1 MKHHVPLSWHQERLW
16 FIDTFE
22 KGKLY
27 EASPVYHNL
36 PLIITI
42 EGRLDVQALQDAVR
56 YVTCRHEVL
65 RYAVYS
71 CDEPFPVMQVSDCS
85 VSPSWEQLPW
95 PEGDIATA
103 AETFISRPFNLYN
116 NILHRCLLFTNGT
129 DRHCLVWVLHH
140 FIADRTSLGVLYND
154 VFKAYNECRTGD
166 LVLVTKPGLQYSDY
180 ASWQRNM
187 PEEAREGLFLHW
199 KHQLGSNPQILEFP
213 TDYPR
218 MHIHLYN
225 AGRHTFHLSPALVAP
240 LKQLAAKADLT
251 LKETLMAAFILLLK
265 RYSGLD
271 EIVTGTYGENHQEYF
286 EHCAGPAD
294 NLLVLRNYIH
304 QEDNFIA
311 HARRVAATL
320 QTAIAYQDMPFEQLS
335 DLLRPAKD
343 MSRTVFFDI
352 LFHYEKAAPVNEN
365 GDSRWRVLE
374 TNSGLGKYDMNLL
387 MVEDKEVV
395 TGYLTYNTLFFEEA
409 TIAAFTQNFTWLL
422 QQAFEQPDAAIC
434 RLPVLHTTQEAHLLQ
449 LLDNTQVAY
458 NEADTLTGL
467 FEAQVRRYPEN
478 IAVVFEQQQYTY
490 AALNSFVNRFAAY
503 LQGKGVT
510 KNDFVAISLPRC
522 LELPGVILA
531 VLKAGGC
538 YVPVDPEYPQDRIA
552 YIHKDSQS
560 KVLVTAELLQD
571 FYQYDATHTLIPV
584 PVEQEPDQLA
594 YVIYTS
600 GTTGNPKGVQV
611 SHRNVVRLLFNDNN
625 LFDFKE
631 TDVWTMFHSYCFDFS
646 VWEMYGA
653 LLYGGKLIVVP
664 AMVAKDTFLFHEL
677 LRQHQVTVLNQTPSA
692 FYRLLEVDE
701 HKVQLPW
708 LRYVVFGGEALS
720 PLKLKYWKQCYPAMK
735 LVNMYG
741 ITETTVHVTYKEIT
755 DYEIEHNISSIG
767 KPIPTLGCYLLDDY
781 QNLVPRG
788 VVGELYVSGAG
799 VAHGYLNKPELTAKK
814 FLKLPVAGDQLLYRS
829 GDLARIQYNGDLEY
843 LGRADNQVKIRGHRI
858 ELAEIETNLLRHE
871 EVENVVVLPC
881 KEADGTAF
889 LAAYYTGTAH
899 AKNLKLYLQLK
910 VPAYMVPACFI
921 PVPVIPVTVN
931 GKVDRAKLPPPY
943 AGEQYNS
950 AAYSAPVT
958 AAEVQLAN
966 IWKTLLNVPQVG
978 RADSFF
984 ELGGHSLKATQLI
997 ARVAQQLSVSI
1008 RLSDVFAHPVLEELA
1023 LLIQQKQEA
1032 EGVLNNPASVI
1043 APAAVAEV
1051 YPLSPAQKRMWVLHH
1066 LENNSTVYNIAN
1078 AFRIKGNIQA
1088 AVLQQAITWLMGRHE
1103 ILRTVFEKNASGD
1116 PVQRVLPVN
1125 EMPDILTIEN
1135 RQQHTADEV
1144 TLYNWLQQQAAV
1156 SFTLHEAP
1164 LWRVC
1169 LLQLPG
1175 NEQILAY
1182 TMHHIISDGWSL
1194 QVFFTELL
1202 QAYTQL
1208 LLQKEPTGTPLP
1220 FQYKDYAVWCNNQLN
1235 DGVLQQQ
1242 KEYWKNC
1249 FTGEWKR
1256 ADPGDQKPRPS
1267 VKTFRG
1273 KVNDYTIPVATQQ
1286 GLRNFCNTND
1296 STLYMGLLSA
1306 VLAVT
1311 AQQTSLTDII
1321 IGTPVAGRELLSTEN
1336 QLGLYVNT
1344 LALRTRFSLEDSFE
1358 TLLANV
1364 KQVVSGGFDNQQYP
1378 FDALVEELALQR
1390 NPSRTPLFDTMVVLQ
1405 NTYDIQVNGKL
1416 PTLPEGVTAQVLA
1429 YSGATS
1435 KFDLTWF
1442 FDEGAAG
1449 ELLLRLE
1456 YNTDIYEAHTIDAIA
1471 DSFMQLL
1478 AQLLGNSTVAL
1489 NALPAFGPQQLK
1501 QLAAVYEKHRQ
1512 APVEFAGMGKIA
1524 PAQHGEKTAPLG
1536 NKEERIAAAW
1546 KEVLQIDAVGRMD
1559 DFFALGGDSIKALQ
1573 LISALRRDNLDI
1585 TIATIMRYAT
1595 LAQMAQQVT
1604 DGRQQISQDTVT
1616 GAVPLSPVQH
1626 FFFTTIP
1633 NYLHQYNQSVMIKAP
1648 QLEAAAVKAAM
1659 QQLLHHHDML
1669 RAEYTH
1675 TSEGWQQT
1683 IPPTQQ
1689 VQLDEFVLDGAT
1701 AAEPQIETICNRL
1714 QASLQPEKGP
1724 LFKAALF
1731 HSLEESFL
1739 LLYAHHLITDGVSWR
1754 ILLEDF
1760 NACYEA
1766 AIAGKAAVLPEKTHA
1781 YLTWTQHI
1789 QEQAAGESA
1798 EAVVSRWN
1806 TLLEQITPLPGVPA
1820 GKVCLEENAF
1830 TVTERL
1836 SAAESRAL
1844 QAIAGRVL
1852 KADIQD
1858 LLLASLGL
1866 CLQKEWQLNDVV
1878 VMMEHHG
1885 RDQVLSLNLSRTVGW
1900 FTTLYPF
1907 LLPAAGSNPVQYLL
1921 QVKKQLH
1928 ETRAAAPS
1936 YGMARFLLPQSGIAT
1951 AMPHISFNYLGQF
1964 SSHNTINT
1972 FTLTNEGKGK
1982 EKHPLQQRAFALD
1995 VKAALVDEV
2004 LELSFTADA
2013 TAFTAAAMQRL
2024 LAAWKEALLQ
2034 LSDNCSAAAAL
2045 VALPGAIELGLS
2057 LEQMQQLQQQHQ
2069 AQKVYA
2075 LSPMQQSFFYYH
2087 LRYPASTAYFEQ
2099 MRYRLQGPM
2108 DENLVANA
2116 LQQLAQRHAVMRT
2129 IFNSEYTAQ
2138 PIQVVTGNKTPEFVY
2153 HDLRGT
2159 HAGNQEA
2166 LLEQAALDDRNRGF
2180 RLQEE
2185 LPVRWQLFRL
2195 ANDVYEWI
2203 FSFHHIIM
2211 DGWCL
2216 PLLLQEFQQLY
2227 AQGLH
2232 RSYAVLPVPV
2242 AYSEYINW
2250 LQQYDAAAG
2259 KRFWKNY
2266 LAGFEGITGV
2276 EKEEAAADTHA
2287 HSRNLEHVELT
2298 IAGGQLNKLEQ
2309 FVKDNAVTLNEAV
2322 QALWAVLLGI
2332 YNNSNDIVFG
2342 TVVSGRPPQLEGVES
2357 MIGLFINSVPARVQ
2371 YQTADTFVAVMKQI
2385 RNNSI
2390 DALPYHYT
2398 PLADIQS
2405 AARGGALFNHLLV
2418 FRNYPAEEKEAPLWR
2433 LLQLK
2438 AYEPNSYNFSVHVL
2452 PEPERLTIRLVY
2464 HPHCFSQ
2471 AAVEAIKN
2479 TLEVLLQS
2487 VLAQPAVSIHQ
2498 LQQAIQDN
2506 RNRQRA
2512 QSRGSRLNLLVK

>member
-1 MKHHVPLSWHQERLW
+1 MKHHVPLSYHQERLW

-42 EGRLDVQALQDAVR
+42 EGNLNVQALQDAVR

-85 VSPSWEQLPW
+85 VSASWEQQPW
-95 PEGDIATA
+95 PDNDLATA
-103 AETFISRPFNLYN
+103 AAAFISRPFNLYN
-116 NILHRCLLFTNGT
+116 NMLHRCLLFTNGT
-129 DRHCLVWVLHH
+129 DKHCLVWVLHH

-154 VFKAYNECRTGD
+154 LFEAYNGCVSGD
-166 LVLVTKPGLQYSDY
+166 LVMVAKPGLQYSDY
-180 ASWQRNM
+180 SSWQRNM
-187 PEEAREGLFLHW
+187 PEEAKEGLLLHW
-199 KHQLGSNPQILEFP
+199 KHELGSNPQILEFP

-218 MHIHLYN
+218 MHIHLYQ
-225 AGRHTFHLSPALVAP
+225 AGKHTFQLPPAVATS
-240 LKQLAAKADLT
+240 LQQLALQAGLT
-251 LKETLMAAFILLLK
+251 VKEILMAAFVLLLK

-271 EIVTGTYGENHQEYF
+271 ELVTGTYGENHREYF
-286 EHCAGPAD
+286 EGCVGPAD

-304 QEDNFIA
+304 QEDTFIA
-311 HARRVAATL
+311 HAKRVAATL
-320 QTAIAYQDMPFEQLS
+320 QTAISYQDMPFEQLS

-352 LFHYEKAAPVNEN
+352 LFHYEKAAPVKRNADN
-365 GDSRWRVLE
+365 SWSLLE
-374 TNSGLGKYDMNLL
+374 TNAGLGKYDMNLL
-387 MVEDKEVV
+387 MVEGDDAV
-395 TGYLTYNTLFFEEA
+395 TGYLTYNTLFFEPA
-409 TIAAFTQNFTWLL
+409 TMAELADNFLWLI
-422 QQAFEQPDAAIC
+422 QQAFEQPASTIG
-434 RLPVLHTTQEAHLLQ
+434 RLPVLHPGQAQQLIH

-458 NEADTLTGL
+458 NATDTLTGI
-467 FEAQVRRYPEN
+467 FEEQVRKFPDH
-478 IAVVFEQQQYTY
+478 IAVVFEQQQLTYT
-490 AALNSFVNRFAAY
+490 ALNSFVNRFAAY
-503 LQGKGVT
+503 LQWKGVA

-531 VLKAGGC
+531 VMKAGGC
-538 YVPVDPEYPQDRIA
+538 YVPVDPDYPQDRIE
-552 YIHKDSQS
+552 YIHNDSQS
-560 KVLVTAELLQD
+560 KVLVTAEMLHA
-571 FYQYDATHTLIPV
+571 FYDYDATHVLTPTPV
-584 PVEQEPDQLA
+584 QQEAEQLA

-600 GTTGNPKGVQV
+600 GTTGNPKGVKV
-611 SHRNVVRLLFNDNN
+611 SHRNVVRLLFNEKN
-625 LFDFKE
+625 LFDFTEK
-631 TDVWTMFHSYCFDFS
+631 DVWTMFHSYCFDFS

-677 LRQHQVTVLNQTPSA
+677 LQQHRVTVLNQTPSA

-799 VAHGYLNKPELTAKK
+799 VAQGYLNKPELSAKK
-814 FLKLPVAGDQLLYRS
+814 FLTVPVTGEEVLYRS

-889 LAAYYTGTAH
+889 LAAYYTGTAS

-921 PVPVIPVTVN
+921 PVTMIPITVN
-931 GKVDRAKLPPPY
+931 GKVDRAKLPKPY
-943 AGEQYNS
+943 AEEQYNS
-950 AAYSAPVT
+950 AAYIAPVN
-958 AAEVQLAN
+958 AAEEQLAS

-997 ARVAQQLSVSI
+997 ARVAQQLGVSI

-1032 EGVLNNPASVI
+1032 EGATPAQVPVI
-1043 APAAVAEV
+1043 QPAATADT

-1078 AFRIKGNIQA
+1078 AWRITGNIEVN
-1088 AVLQQAITWLMGRHE
+1088 VLQQAIAWLMNRHE
-1103 ILRTVFEKNASGD
+1103 ILRTVFEKNASGE
-1116 PVQRVLPVN
+1116 PVQRVLPT
-1125 EMPDILTIEN
+1125 EAMPGILTVEN
-1135 RQQHTADEV
+1135 WQQSCEEAV
-1144 TLYNWLQQQAAV
+1144 LYSWLQQQAAV
-1156 SFTLHEAP
+1156 SFRLHEAP

-1169 LLQLPG
+1169 LVQLPG
-1175 NEQILAY
+1175 NEQVVAY

-1194 QVFFTELL
+1194 QVFFAELL
-1202 QAYTQL
+1202 QVYSQL
-1208 LLQKEPTGTPLP
+1208 LQQQAPASVLLP
-1220 FQYKDYAVWCNNQLN
+1220 FQYKDYAVWCNAQLQE
-1235 DGVLQQQ
+1235 GVLQQQ
-1242 KEYWKNC
+1242 REYWKNC
-1249 FTGEWKR
+1249 FDGEWKR
-1256 ADPGDQKPRPS
+1256 ADIGVQLPRPE
-1267 VKTFRG
+1267 VKTFCG
-1273 KVNDYTIPVATQQ
+1273 KVNNYAIPVALQQ
-1286 GLRNFCNTND
+1286 ALHQFCNNHD
-1296 STLYMGLLSA
+1296 STLYMGLLSV

-1311 AQQTSLTDII
+1311 ARQTSLTDII

-1344 LALRTRFSLEDSFE
+1344 LALRTRFSLSDSFE
-1358 TLLANV
+1358 ALLGRV
-1364 KQVVSGGFDNQQYP
+1364 KQVVTTGFENQQYP
-1378 FDALVEELALQR
+1378 FDALVEELALKR
-1390 NPSRTPLFDTMVVLQ
+1390 NPARTPLFDMMVVLQ

-1416 PTLPEGVTAQVLA
+1416 PALPAGVAAKALA

-1442 FDEGAAG
+1442 FDEAAAG

-1456 YNTDIYEAHTIDAIA
+1456 YNTDIYEAAAVDAIA
-1471 DSFMQLL
+1471 QDFIYLLQQLL
-1478 AQLLGNSTVAL
+1478 HSTSQAL
-1489 NALPAFGPQQLK
+1489 NTLPAFENTSLAPF
-1501 QLAAVYEKHRQ
+1501 AAVYEKHQQ
-1512 APVEFAGMGKIA
+1512 AAAEFAGMGKITV
-1524 PAQHGEKTAPLG
+1524 AQQGEKIAPLG
-1536 NKEERIAAAW
+1536 NREEKIAAAW
-1546 KEVLQIDAVGRMD
+1546 KEVLQVEEVSRMD

-1573 LISALRRDNLDI
+1573 LISALRKANFDI
-1585 TIATIMRYAT
+1585 TITAIMRYST
-1595 LAQMAQQVT
+1595 LEQMAQQVT
-1604 DGRQQISQDTVT
+1604 DGRQLIPQDTIT
-1616 GAVPLSPVQH
+1616 GSVPVSPVQH
-1626 FFFTTIP
+1626 FFFTAIP
-1633 NYLHQYNQSVMIKAP
+1633 RYHHQYNQSVMIKAAK
-1648 QLEAAAVKAAM
+1648 LEATAVKAAL

-1669 RAEYTH
+1669 RAVYQLTA
-1675 TSEGWQQT
+1675 TGWQQT
-1683 IPPTQQ
+1683 IPATQTAQLDAFVLEGTQQ
-1689 VQLDEFVLDGAT
+1689 EADVQMEA
-1701 AAEPQIETICNRL
+1701 ISNRL
-1714 QASLQPEKGP
+1714 QASFQLDKGP

-1731 HSLEESFL
+1731 EHAQGNAL
-1739 LLYAHHLITDGVSWR
+1739 LLYAHHLVTDGVSWR

-1760 NACYEA
+1760 NTCYEA
-1766 AIAGKAAVLPEKTHA
+1766 ALTGKAAVLPEKTHA
-1781 YLTWTQHI
+1781 YLAWSNHI
-1789 QEQAAGESA
+1789 QELAAKAPA
-1798 EAVVSRWN
+1798 ETQGDRWN
-1806 TLLEQITPLPGVPA
+1806 TILASVKPLPGQIA
-1820 GKVCLEENAF
+1820 ANDCLEKNAF

-1836 SAAESRAL
+1836 SATDTRAL
-1844 QAIAGRVL
+1844 QAIAGKVL

-1858 LLLASLGL
+1858 MLLAALGL
-1866 CLQKEWQLNDVV
+1866 SLQQQWQLEEVV

-1907 LLPAAGSNPVQYLL
+1907 LLPVATDNQVEYLL
-1921 QVKKQLH
+1921 QVKKQLA

-1936 YGMARFLLPQSGIAT
+1936 YGMARYLLPQSVVTT
-1951 AMPHISFNYLGQF
+1951 AMPAISFNYLGQF
-1964 SSHNTINT
+1964 TSDNTTNT
-1972 FTLTNEGKGK
+1972 FTLTNEGKGQ
-1982 EKHPLQQRAFALD
+1982 EKHTLQQRPFALD
-1995 VKAALVDEV
+1995 VKAALVDNI
-2004 LELSFTADA
+2004 LELSFTADGK
-2013 TAFTAAAMQRL
+2013 AFAAPVINNL
-2024 LAAWKEALLQ
+2024 VAAWKWLLLQ
-2034 LSDNCSAAAAL
+2034 LTENCQAAAEL
-2045 VALPGAIELGLS
+2045 VSLPGAIELGLS
-2057 LEQMQQLQQQHQ
+2057 LEQMQQLQQQYK
-2069 AQKVYA
+2069 AEKVYA
-2075 LSPMQQSFFYYH
+2075 LSPMQQGFFYYH

-2099 MRYRLQGPM
+2099 MRYRLQGNMEEP
-2108 DENLVANA
+2108 LVAAA

-2129 IFNSEYTAQ
+2129 VFNSALAAQ
-2138 PIQVVTGNKTPEFVY
+2138 PVQIVTGSQLPEFVY
-2153 HDLRGT
+2153 HDLRMT
-2159 HAGNQEA
+2159 HADNREA
-2166 LLEQAALDDRNRGF
+2166 LLEQAALEDRNRGF

-2195 ANDVYEWI
+2195 TEHEYEWI

-2227 AQGLH
+2227 RQQLH
-2232 RSYAVLPVPV
+2232 GAVAALPAPVPYD
-2242 AYSEYINW
+2242 AYVHW
-2250 LQQYDAAAG
+2250 LQQYDTAAG

-2266 LAGFEGITGV
+2266 LAGFQGITGL
-2276 EKEEAAADTHA
+2276 ENEEQAVDTHN
-2287 HSRNLEHVELT
+2287 HSRNLEHVEWT
-2298 IAGGQLNKLEQ
+2298 IAGEQLHTLQQ
-2309 FVKDNAVTLNEAV
+2309 FVKVNAVTLNEAV
-2322 QALWAVLLGI
+2322 QALWAVLLGV

-2357 MIGLFINSVPARVQ
+2357 MIGLFINSVPARIQ
-2371 YQTADTFVAVMKQI
+2371 YQAEDTIVTVMKQI
-2385 RNNSI
+2385 RNNNI
-2390 DALPYHYT
+2390 EVLPYQYT

-2405 AARGGALFNHLLV
+2405 VTRGGALFNHLLV
-2418 FRNYPAEEKEAPLWR
+2418 FRNYPADENQAPLWQ

-2452 PEPERLTIRLVY
+2452 PEPDRLTIRLVY
-2464 HPHCFSQ
+2464 HPDCFSQ
-2471 AAVEAIKN
+2471 AAIAAVKN

-2487 VLAQPAVSIHQ
+2487 VLVNNHISIQQ
-2498 LQQAIQDN
+2498 LQVAIQEN
-2506 RNRQRA
+2506 RARQRT
-2512 QSRGSRLNLLVK
+2512 QSRGNRLSLLVK